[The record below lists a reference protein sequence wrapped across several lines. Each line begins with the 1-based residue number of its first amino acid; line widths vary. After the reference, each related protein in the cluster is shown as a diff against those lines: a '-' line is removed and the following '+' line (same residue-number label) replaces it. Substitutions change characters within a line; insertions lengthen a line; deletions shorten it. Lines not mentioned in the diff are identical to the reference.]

1 MLVYYIS
8 FFINAWSHSAFSDL
22 VSVPNVC
29 ITEKPGTC
37 PKKLGVAVS
46 GVCADRCSH
55 DGDCPND
62 EKCCSNRCGH
72 KCMSPYEGV
81 YIITACG
88 SALFFLFSETFSD

>member
-1 MLVYYIS
+1 MPY
-8 FFINAWSHSAFSDL
+8 
-22 VSVPNVC
+22 VC

-72 KCMSPYEGV
+72 KCMDL
-81 YIITACG
+81 YIGMLYKCTGHI
-88 SALFFLFSETFSD
+88 FLHYSD

>member
-1 MLVYYIS
+1 MPY
-8 FFINAWSHSAFSDL
+8 
-22 VSVPNVC
+22 VC

-55 DGDCPND
+55 DSDCPND

-81 YIITACG
+81 YNITACG
-88 SALFFLFSETFSD
+88 SAFSFFFLFSETFSD